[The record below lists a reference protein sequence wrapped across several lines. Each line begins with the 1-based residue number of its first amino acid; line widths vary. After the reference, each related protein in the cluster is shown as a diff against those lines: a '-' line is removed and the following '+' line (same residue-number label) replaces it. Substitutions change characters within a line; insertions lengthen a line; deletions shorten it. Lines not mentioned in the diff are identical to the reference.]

1 MDEENKV
8 NLEEWQTYLN
18 ELFAPEIN
26 GIKRP
31 EGALPAN
38 LVFNTKMPEWI
49 RMDPLRYDLMNAF
62 FRQLLSNDQRLDGKI
77 EERINSLTQ
86 GKNIK
91 IETTEDGK
99 IVISVDGDLGINMLK
114 RGQAYAVGD
123 VAYVPALPT
132 WARLDC
138 TTAGTTAES
147 EPVWGNVSVGQEIT
161 DGTII
166 WTVRDVKNSLYAP

>member
-1 MDEENKV
+1 MDEKSKV
-8 NLEEWQTYLN
+8 TLEEWQAYLN

-38 LVFNTKMPEWI
+38 LVFNTQMPEWI

-62 FRQLLSNDQRLDGKI
+62 FRQLLSNDHQLDTKI
-77 EERINSLTQ
+77 EEKINSLTQ

-114 RGQAYAVGD
+114 RNQAYAVGD

-138 TTAGTTAES
+138 TAAGTTAEN
-147 EPVWGNVSVGQEIT
+147 EPEWENVSVGQEIT
-161 DGTII
+161 DGTVT
-166 WTVRDVKNSLYAP
+166 WTVRDVKNALYAP